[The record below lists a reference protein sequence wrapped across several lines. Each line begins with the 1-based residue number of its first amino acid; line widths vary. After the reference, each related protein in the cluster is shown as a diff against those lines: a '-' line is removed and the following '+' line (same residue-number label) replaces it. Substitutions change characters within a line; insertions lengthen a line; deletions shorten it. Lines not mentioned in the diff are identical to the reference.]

1 VDALEI
7 LYQDPFFIAVEKLS
21 GLLTIPD
28 GYDTSLP
35 NLRSLLTSQF
45 GRVWTVHRL
54 DKDTSGIVIFA
65 LSADVHRALSVQF
78 ESRKVQKEY
87 KAFIQGLLSTET
99 MTIDIPL
106 RVNGDRNHRTIA
118 DQVKGKPASTEV
130 RLINEFTGYSLI
142 TAHPKTGYTH
152 QIRVHLSSI
161 GHPILNDSL
170 YGKTSALIPDTGTRL
185 MLHASKLSFQHPI
198 LGSMVE
204 LCSSLPTEMANL
216 IK

>member
-1 VDALEI
+1 MDALEI
-7 LYQDPFFIAVEKLS
+7 LYQDPYFIAVEKPS
-21 GLLTIPD
+21 GLLTILD

-106 RVNGDRNHRTIA
+106 RVNGDRNH
-118 DQVKGKPASTEV
+118 
-130 RLINEFTGYSLI
+130 LSLI
-142 TAHPKTGYTH
+142 H
-152 QIRVHLSSI
+152 I
-161 GHPILNDSL
+161 
-170 YGKTSALIPDTGTRL
+170 
-185 MLHASKLSFQHPI
+185 
-198 LGSMVE
+198 
-204 LCSSLPTEMANL
+204 
-216 IK
+216 